1 MNETQEILLSLID
14 HARTGEHTKFEQLRF
29 FSEYAGARAIDKAT
43 QKVVAILEG
52 SAACIFKRYCKAVSN
67 QQADVNSLLAY
78 KQLQQAVDFY
88 KEELHIIK
96 DILEDYEN
104 YLWDGNFLKAFIFGE
119 ERLI

>member
-29 FSEYAGARAIDKAT
+29 FSEYAGARITGRAT
-43 QKVVAILEG
+43 KRVVDILEES
-52 SAACIFKRYCKAVSN
+52 SASLFNRYCKAVSN
-67 QQADVNSLLAY
+67 QQAEVNLLLAH

-96 DILEDYEN
+96 RILEDYEN
-104 YLWDGNFLKAFIFGE
+104 YLWDGNFLKAFIFGK
-119 ERLI
+119 ERIL

>member
-29 FSEYAGARAIDKAT
+29 FGEYAGARITGRAT
-43 QKVVAILEG
+43 KRVVDILEE
-52 SAACIFKRYCKAVSN
+52 SSVSLFNRYCKAVSN
-67 QQADVNSLLAY
+67 QQAEVNLLLAH

-96 DILEDYEN
+96 RILEDYEN
-104 YLWDGNFLKAFIFGE
+104 YLWDGNFLKAFIFGK
-119 ERLI
+119 ERIL